1 MTQINN
7 AEDLKELL
15 IKNLP
20 SYIKGGNTKET
31 GNIVKLNSNI
41 ALESFKFINF
51 NSKEQISILV
61 FDMDKYGDATA
72 LEHFKDIDG
81 FLYYIV
87 EIIGLEPTYICQTQ
101 KGFQFGYHLKNHIF
115 THQKNVVKYAR
126 AIKQTI
132 TKKALLDAKASNR
145 LYGVW
150 RNPLKNKSYYS
161 EQLNYELGDFKHLLP
176 KRDFS
181 KYQKRKN
188 NFIKTNLEEGNRN
201 DGLFINGMR
210 YAKNQTNLSTDE
222 LFDFLSNI
230 NNQIQEPLKDEEV
243 LKISNSVYHYWENN
257 LINKSFG
264 EILTTENID
273 KGAMNFPKM
282 SGLEYEEYLEETK
295 QRQKLSAKRT
305 LEIRNKEKNK
315 EQLKQARED
324 YISKKYQA
332 YETQI
337 KKVIEDLKSE
347 DKKITVLSISKYC
360 GIDRRAVKKIL
371 DNITQI

>member
-20 SYIKGGNTKET
+20 SQIKGGNEKET
-31 GNIVKLNSNI
+31 ANIVKLNSNI

-51 NSKEQISILV
+51 NSEEQISILV
-61 FDMDKYGDATA
+61 FDMDKYGDKTA
-72 LEHFKDIDG
+72 LSHFKDIDG

-150 RNPLKNKSYYS
+150 RNPLKHKFYYS

-181 KYQKRKN
+181 NYKRRKN
-188 NFIKTNLEEGNRN
+188 NFVKTNLDEGNRN
-201 DGLFINGMR
+201 DGLFRNGMR
-210 YAKNQTNLSTDE
+210 YAKSAINLSTNE
-222 LFDFLSNI
+222 LFHFLSNI
-230 NNQIQEPLKDEEV
+230 NNQIKEPLKDEEV
-243 LKISNSVYHYWENN
+243 LKISNSVCNYWENN

-264 EILTTENID
+264 EITTTKNID
-273 KGAMNFPKM
+273 KGVMDFPKM

-305 LEIRNKEKNK
+305 LELRDKDKNK

-324 YISKKYQA
+324 YISKKYKI
-332 YETQI
+332 YETKI
-337 KKVIEDLKSE
+337 KDAIEQLKK
-347 DKKITVLSISKYC
+347 DNKKINVSSISKHT
-360 GIDRRAVKKIL
+360 GIDRRAVNKIYK
-371 DNITQI
+371 